1 MAHKSLNWKV
11 FKTSAMTNYLT
22 WFDGILDIINS
33 ISSIGKSGS
42 SDPARLKKNFQSVS
56 LWEQSQGSSYLPK
69 NLLSAIRYYL
79 YPSQCQGSSANNF
92 FKFLVSF
99 GDLCILNE
107 RRNVKHVGHQSRTT
121 FYSTVLGTSALPP
134 ALRSG
139 PSKQV
144 CWCWWGRVESLD
156 IAPRIKEGNKHYK

>member
-1 MAHKSLNWKV
+1 MHFTSRQCPIFVESNHSQFNKLKSI
-11 FKTSAMTNYLT
+11 KTSPLAYYPT

-79 YPSQCQGSSANNF
+79 VIVMLSIWHLSSSQTWIWQSNIPTFCM
-92 FKFLVSF
+92 FKWVAQIALVFQQNATS
-99 GDLCILNE
+99 D
-107 RRNVKHVGHQSRTT
+107 RRCPIG
-121 FYSTVLGTSALPP
+121 
-134 ALRSG
+134 
-139 PSKQV
+139 
-144 CWCWWGRVESLD
+144 
-156 IAPRIKEGNKHYK
+156 